1 MWPGTDDRGGGGVM
15 SMSMREYGSR
25 RQLVSPVLMNLRE
38 QVAMAVERVFPELVY
53 LQQFLLESDIQV

>member
-1 MWPGTDDRGGGGVM
+1 
-15 SMSMREYGSR
+15 MSMREYGSR